1 MTVAELA
8 FFKRG
13 PGSRGEPGREN
24 EEVRPQVFSMASG
37 NGDGA
42 VHYMWDDNPEAAQLQ
57 QQFGV
62 DSQGRTVHNFPGV
75 PAEALIEGP
84 HASMA
89 MFSLQLLLG
98 CMWFMKTLCSPD
110 QHFTDAGIMQEELP
124 GYDPEEVLAKPH
136 RELTFQ
142 ECEMY
147 AFQRI

>member
-1 MTVAELA
+1 
-8 FFKRG
+8 
-13 PGSRGEPGREN
+13 
-24 EEVRPQVFSMASG
+24 MASG

-142 ECEMY
+142 ECEITDENPWLPKFIRYGLPMGTVIM
-147 AFQRI
+147 ATREEAALG